1 MNLVHIP
8 SIEKI
13 FVGQV
18 SQLVKSLEP
27 YNEAN
32 ARLYYNEILMLLQ
45 EQPFTKKEYAY
56 YMGQLDFIVNSGKYI
71 YPYILG
77 L

>member
-1 MNLVHIP
+1 MKLVHTP
-8 SIEKI
+8 SIETI

-27 YNEAN
+27 YDEAN
-32 ARLYYNEILMLLQ
+32 AKLYYDQIVRLLQ
-45 EQPFTKKEYAY
+45 EQPFTKKEYSY

-71 YPYILG
+71 YPYIIG
-77 L
+77 S